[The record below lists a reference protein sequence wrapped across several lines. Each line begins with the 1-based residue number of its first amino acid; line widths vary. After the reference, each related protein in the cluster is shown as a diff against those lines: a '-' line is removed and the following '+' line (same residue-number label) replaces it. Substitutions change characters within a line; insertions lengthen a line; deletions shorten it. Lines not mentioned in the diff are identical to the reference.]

1 MKHLE
6 TILYEETEKMY
17 ISGKER
23 EVTKMDQ
30 NFEKAAQG
38 ACYKK
43 NELKN
48 L

>member
-6 TILYEETEKMY
+6 TILYEETEKMC

-30 NFEKAAQG
+30 KFEKAAQG
-38 ACYKK
+38 CM
-43 NELKN
+43 L
-48 L
+48 